1 MPRLLNIKTDLSSYK
16 TAQYG
21 YDRRG
26 AGPRNTNASGQ
37 PYELENLPTRNFDE
51 SDIGSS
57 VQNRQFT
64 DFILRGGQLLP
75 ETIATDVS
83 RLTKMFKDLKS
94 PNGLLFTAKQNVLSR
109 SAVNVLAVSN
119 DNANSKNRR
128 ALNNGLY
135 LPTSTI
141 AQAAVNPLGG
151 HLLKQGLDPTS
162 STGPDGGILGGL
174 LDDLFNLNIQ
184 DPLGNPT
191 YFSTVAY
198 NERKGSNESS
208 SRLLGFTNSNINLNN
223 SGENELY
230 NYSGGPNSVLG
241 VGRTSIKML
250 NDQRTGLNNT
260 ELINSKF
267 FTTGKTLNTNF
278 GFDYSVFKGGTT
290 NPNFETFRGGTYFG
304 DIKSSSI
311 KSVSGRYAKFSN
323 TNLNNLLGDLNSPP
337 TFKLT
342 NDNINGAKI
351 STVGQSVFKPS
362 GFQANT
368 DGVTGLGS
376 SLDYDKL
383 MSSKPSAQ
391 VGNQNNDYLQAQI
404 LQDFRNKNVAPD
416 YTNLNVRFPERVK
429 LGDPGIK
436 GNKTSYTKG
445 KRDTAGQNLGPLDK
459 LNALPLYQS
468 STNALTNEKP
478 VNDFCKFRIGV
489 INNDNPSLKTYIHFR
504 AFLDS
509 MDDSYTADWSSQ
521 KFAGRGENFYN
532 YQGFDRSINLSWT
545 VVAQSKEELI
555 PMYKKLNYLAS
566 VTAPDYSN
574 DGYMRGNL
582 IELTIG
588 GYLYNQVGI
597 MKGINYTIPMDS
609 PWEIAIN
616 DTSAGSDSNV
626 KELPFMIKVSG
637 FNFIPIHNFVP
648 SIQKNEYKTTG
659 DIGPNVKGDVYDYG
673 EQRYIALDNGFN
685 NNYTRKRKVVNFQVG
700 DLQDGNDFD
709 AEFSQDYLI
718 DDFLSEDVTNG
729 QNSLNDFR
737 MGLGRVT

>member
-1 MPRLLNIKTDLSSYK
+1 LARLLNIKTDLSSYK

-51 SDIGSS
+51 SDFGSS

-64 DFILRGGQLLP
+64 DFMLRGGQLLP

-109 SAVNVLAVSN
+109 NAVNVLAVSN
-119 DNANSKNRR
+119 NAQNSKNRR
-128 ALNNGLY
+128 ALNNGIY
-135 LPTSTI
+135 LPTSTL

-151 HLLKQGLDPTS
+151 HLLKQGLDPTA

-174 LDDLFNLNIQ
+174 LGDLFNLNVQ

-198 NERKGSNESS
+198 NERRGSNESS
-208 SRLLGFTNSNINLNN
+208 SRLIGFTNFNLNKN
-223 SGENELY
+223 TSGENELY
-230 NYSGGPNSVLG
+230 NYSGGPDSVLG

-260 ELINSKF
+260 ELRNSKF
-267 FTTGKTLNTNF
+267 FTTGKTLDTNF

-304 DIKSSSI
+304 DIQSSGI
-311 KSVSGRYAKFSN
+311 KSVTGRYATFSN
-323 TNLNNLLGDLNSPP
+323 TDLNPLLGDLNNPP

-351 STVGQSVFKPS
+351 SNVGQSVFKPS
-362 GFQANT
+362 SFQANT

-391 VGNQNNDYLQAQI
+391 VGNQDNDYLQAQI
-404 LQDFRNKNVAPD
+404 LQDFRKITKNKNSTSSPD
-416 YTNLNVRFPERVK
+416 YTDLNVRFPKRVN

-436 GNKTSYTKG
+436 GNKTSYTLG
-445 KRDTAGQNLGPLDK
+445 KRNTAGQNLGPLDK
-459 LNALPLYQS
+459 LNALSLYQS
-468 STNALTNEKP
+468 STNATTTEKP

-504 AFLDS
+504 AFLDN
-509 MDDSYTADWSSQ
+509 MDDSYTSDWSSQ

-532 YQGFDRSINLSWT
+532 YQGFDRSVNLSWT

-555 PMYKKLNYLAS
+555 PMYQKLNYLAS
-566 VTAPDYSN
+566 VTAPDYSA

-582 IELTIG
+582 IELTVG

-609 PWEIAIN
+609 PWEISI
-616 DTSAGSDSNV
+616 DEFGKSDSSV

-637 FNFIPIHNFVP
+637 FNFIPIHDFVP
-648 SIQKNEYKTTG
+648 SIQKNEYKELNN
-659 DIGPNVKGDVYDYG
+659 IGPDVKGDVYNYG
-673 EQRYIALDNGFN
+673 DQRYIALSNGN
-685 NNYTRKRKVVNFQVG
+685 STNYETKNSMINMSGIPEV
-700 DLQDGNDFD
+700 GNDETINNFD
-709 AEFSQDYLI
+709 FI
-718 DDFLSEDVTNG
+718 NGGTDV
-729 QNSLNDFR
+729 SLNR
-737 MGLGRVT
+737 LA